1 MSSRMRKLVP
11 GLFLLLGLVLAAP
24 RPALATRIFV
34 PRQHKTIQKAIDAAS
49 PGDTVWV
56 GPGVYPGPFV
66 LKKPL
71 VLFADQG
78 PDKTTL
84 DGGDSVRVLHIE
96 GIRNAAVV
104 GFTIRRG
111 HANSGGG
118 IACVRDSAVMIA
130 TCLIEKNWESG
141 IATWESVDIDMH
153 EIQFVENSGSGVS
166 VNNSAVAMRDCLF
179 LRNKSY
185 AGGGLA
191 LYESS
196 TIFPVRNC
204 RFEDNTA
211 DTAAGGAVY
220 ADSSQLLLAETM
232 FLRNSSVL
240 AGGAVAVMRD
250 TRSAISRC
258 VFQENRSKADGA
270 IHSDG
275 SMLNVGLC
283 IFDRNQSQAAGS
295 AIGYV
300 RRPPS
305 GLQSTLA
312 NCTFYKNTSG
322 ESATLWAEY
331 ASPEIRKN
339 IFALAPGQRV
349 TVGFNS
355 TPLYTCNLIHDPT
368 GVALGSLPS
377 VDTLVGDPLFCDPDH
392 QNFKLRDL
400 SPAALAACGPIGAMP
415 KGCASFKLLPSK

>member
-1 MSSRMRKLVP
+1 
-11 GLFLLLGLVLAAP
+11 
-24 RPALATRIFV
+24 
-34 PRQHKTIQKAIDAAS
+34 
-49 PGDTVWV
+49 
-56 GPGVYPGPFV
+56 
-66 LKKPL
+66 
-71 VLFADQG
+71 
-78 PDKTTL
+78 
-84 DGGDSVRVLHIE
+84 
-96 GIRNAAVV
+96 
-104 GFTIRRG
+104 
-111 HANSGGG
+111 
-118 IACVRDSAVMIA
+118 MIA
-130 TCLIEKNWESG
+130 TCIIEKNWESG

-153 EIQFVENSGSGVS
+153 EIKFMENSGSGVS
-166 VNNSAVAMRDCLF
+166 VHDSAVAMRDCLF
-179 LRNKSY
+179 YRNKSY

-204 RFEDNTA
+204 RFEENTA
-211 DTAAGGAVY
+211 ETAAGGAVY
-220 ADSSQLLLAETM
+220 ADSSQLLLGDSM
-232 FLRNSSVL
+232 FLKNSSVL

-258 VFQENRSKADGA
+258 VFQENHAKADGA
-270 IHSDG
+270 VHSDG

-300 RRPPS
+300 RRPSS

-339 IFALAPGQRV
+339 IFALSPGQRV

-368 GVALGSLPS
+368 GSALGSLPS

-400 SPAALAACGPIGAMP
+400 SPAALAACGPIGALP
-415 KGCASFKLLPSK
+415 KGCASFMLVPSK

>member
-1 MSSRMRKLVP
+1 MRKLVP
-11 GLFLLLGLVLAAP
+11 ALFLLLGLLLAAP
-24 RPALATRIFV
+24 RPAHATRIFV
-34 PRQHKTIQKAIDAAS
+34 PKQHKTIQKAIDAAS
-49 PGDTVWV
+49 PGDTIWV
-56 GPGVYPGPFV
+56 GPGTYRGPIV
-66 LKKPL
+66 MKKSL
-71 VLFADQG
+71 ILFADQG
-78 PDKTTL
+78 PDTTIL

-96 GIRNAAVV
+96 GVRNASVV

-118 IACVRDSAVMIA
+118 IACVRDTAVMIA

-141 IATWESVDIDMH
+141 IATWGSIDIDMH

-191 LYESS
+191 LYGSS
-196 TIFPVRNC
+196 TVFPIRRC

-211 DTAAGGAVY
+211 ETAGGGAVY

-232 FLRNSSVL
+232 FLRNSSPLV
-240 AGGAVAVMRD
+240 GGAIAVMRD

-258 VFQENRSKADGA
+258 VFQENRAKADGA

-368 GVALGSLPS
+368 GSALGSLPS

-400 SPAALAACGPIGAMP
+400 SPAALASCGPIGALP
-415 KGCASFKLLPSK
+415 KGCASFKLAPSK